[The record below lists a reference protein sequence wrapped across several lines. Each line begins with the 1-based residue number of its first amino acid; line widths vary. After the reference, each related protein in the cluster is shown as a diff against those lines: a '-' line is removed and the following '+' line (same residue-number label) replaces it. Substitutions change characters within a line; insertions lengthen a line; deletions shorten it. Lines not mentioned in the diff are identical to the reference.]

1 MKHSLVVRVACGR
14 RGLERHVRSVLRLE
28 DGENTL
34 ENSRRVNAERGT
46 RGERRRGGLSAV
58 MARRVSRG
66 VGRRVYWTRLVL
78 ADGNQLWHRRSDQK
92 MWGRGVWGRRR
103 DRQGCCQC
111 WCGTFK
117 GAHTPATAWA
127 CELEGLWGRR
137 CGGPTS
143 SRLARKIEAA
153 HSPRRRLD
161 EIDGMA
167 AKRRDIGRPVV
178 AFAARPGRPV
188 PPGLRS
194 ETRGRFLALGK
205 REL

>member
-1 MKHSLVVRVACGR
+1 
-14 RGLERHVRSVLRLE
+14 
-28 DGENTL
+28 
-34 ENSRRVNAERGT
+34 
-46 RGERRRGGLSAV
+46 

-66 VGRRVYWTRLVL
+66 VGRRIYWTQLVL
-78 ADGNQLWHRRSDQK
+78 ADGGQLRHRQSDKK
-92 MWGRGVWGRRR
+92 MRGRGVWGSSRRR
-103 DRQGCCQC
+103 DGQGCCQC
-111 WCGTFK
+111 WCGFK
-117 GAHTPATAWA
+117 GVHTRRPPPGLRTS
-127 CELEGLWGRR
+127 EGLWGRR